1 MARGLL
7 SFNAPRRRIVWKSS
21 AYSFKFLRRT
31 ALSLALLVSVTG
43 LSSADQCLNYGDRL
57 NQSHSLYQESVD
69 PYAHLLPDELEQA
82 NPLATSYQLD
92 LKPLVVNDLT
102 QLQFNPYDSRSP
114 AAGYTSPYLW
124 EVGGGPR
131 YKGPGGY
138 GGFAPSPFPVRR

>member
-1 MARGLL
+1 M
-7 SFNAPRRRIVWKSS
+7 KSS
-21 AYSFKFLRRT
+21 AYTRIGSHKLIKGT
-31 ALSLALLVSVTG
+31 ALTLALLLSAASVS
-43 LSSADQCLNYGDRL
+43 LADQCLQYGDRL
-57 NQSHSLYQESVD
+57 NQSHSLYQESID
-69 PYAHLLPDELEQA
+69 PYAHLLPEEMEQA

-92 LKPLVVNDLT
+92 LKPMVVNDLT
-102 QLQFNPYDSRSP
+102 QLQFKTYDSRSP

>member
-1 MARGLL
+1 
-7 SFNAPRRRIVWKSS
+7 VKTS
-21 AYSFKFLRRT
+21 AYTRIGSHKLIRGT
-31 ALSLALLVSVTG
+31 ALTLALLLFAASVS
-43 LSSADQCLNYGDRL
+43 LADQCFHYGDRL
-57 NQSHSLYQESVD
+57 NQSHSLYQESLD
-69 PYAHLLPDELEQA
+69 PYAHLLPDQMEQA

-92 LKPLVVNDLT
+92 LKPMVVNDLT
-102 QLQFNPYDSRSP
+102 QLQFKTYDSSSP